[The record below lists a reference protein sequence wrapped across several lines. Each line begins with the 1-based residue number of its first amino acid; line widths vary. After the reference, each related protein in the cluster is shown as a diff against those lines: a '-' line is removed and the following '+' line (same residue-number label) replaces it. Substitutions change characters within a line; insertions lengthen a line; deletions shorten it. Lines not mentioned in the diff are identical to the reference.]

1 MTHARRPQSS
11 HENTRDVWVKVTVTK
26 PVWFRVRRL
35 RACTP
40 KCVSARRRELLKTK
54 DLTE

>member
-1 MTHARRPQSS
+1 MPHARRAHLN
-11 HENTRDVWVKVTVTK
+11 HENTREVWVKVKVTK

-35 RACTP
+35 R
-40 KCVSARRRELLKTK
+40 ELLETK